1 MIKPVNKFLLK
12 AMLFAL
18 PVFILF
24 ELLFRLGLAPV
35 VTNSD
40 LFDAKVRHIKQQHIR
55 DVKLMAIGSSITLY
69 ELKSDLIKRNFD
81 IPYYNF
87 ASWGIQVSDMRV
99 ILNDYVNEYH
109 PKYVIMCASIGE
121 FRGPANESYLNY
133 FNTPRFIRNNLP
145 EYFYFKNYNSIHQL
159 VWRKYFEYPINFDQC
174 GGAELIIAPKDISHK
189 KLDSRDVFP
198 TRYTQANYIALD
210 SIAGFLKAKG
220 IKFIF
225 AQAPIKKS
233 YANTPLYQQR
243 LQTHFDKCKQI
254 VEGGSGIYLNYYNPA
269 VFTDSL
275 FVDQYHLQ
283 DVGARVFTKEAIKDL
298 KAIIK

>member
-1 MIKPVNKFLLK
+1 MTKPVNKFLLK
-12 AMLFAL
+12 ALLFAL
-18 PVFILF
+18 PVFVLF
-24 ELLFRLGLAPV
+24 ELMFRLGLWPV
-35 VTNSD
+35 ITNSG
-40 LFDAKVRHIKQQHIR
+40 LFDAKVRHIKQQHVGDI
-55 DVKLMAIGSSITLY
+55 KLMAIGSSITLY
-69 ELKSDLIKRNFD
+69 ELKSDLVKQNFD

-99 ILNDYVNEYH
+99 VLNDYVNEYH
-109 PKYVIMCASIGE
+109 PKYVIMCATLGE
-121 FRGPANESYLNY
+121 FRGAANESYLNY

-159 VWRKYFEYPINFDQC
+159 IWRKYFEYPINFDRW
-174 GGAELIIAPKDISHK
+174 GGAPLTIKRKDINRKMWDAH
-189 KLDSRDVFP
+189 DVFP

-210 SIAGFLKAKG
+210 SIARFLSAKG
-220 IKFIF
+220 VKFIF

-243 LQTHFDKCKQI
+243 LQAHFDKCRQI
-254 VEGGSGIYLNYYNPA
+254 IESHGGIYLNYYSTA

-283 DVGARVFTKEAIKDL
+283 DAGARIFTTEVIGNL
-298 KAIIK
+298 KSIIK